1 MKFQNYIFLSLLSV
15 LFLSSCTSDKS
26 QPEIKLELG
35 ECDSLD
41 VKYTNKIAPLIANNC
56 STPGCHDNGS
66 FNGVF
71 TDYNGVKEKVDNG
84 SFRNRV
90 LVLKNMP
97 PSNALTALE
106 LKEIECWLN
115 AGAPNN

>member
-1 MKFQNYIFLSLLSV
+1 MQFHKY
-15 LFLSSCTSDKS
+15 LFLIALNIIFFNACTSDKS
-26 QPEIKLELG
+26 EPEIKIEIG

-41 VKYTNKIAPLIANNC
+41 VKYSSKIAPIIANSC
-56 STPGCHDNGS
+56 STPFCHDNAS

-90 LVLKNMP
+90 LVVKDMP
-97 PSNALTALE
+97 QGTALSALE